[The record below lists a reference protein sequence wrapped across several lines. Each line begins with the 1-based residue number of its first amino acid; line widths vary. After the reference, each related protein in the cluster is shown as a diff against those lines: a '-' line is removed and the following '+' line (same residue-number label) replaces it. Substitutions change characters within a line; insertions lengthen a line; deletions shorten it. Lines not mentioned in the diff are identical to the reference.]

1 MKNEATPA
9 ETADL
14 EREVPNPRRQFLGAS
29 LALGAG
35 GLLASMASGPARA
48 QAAAGAPGAQPA
60 PITDING
67 KVAYITASSDGIG
80 LGMARAFSRAG
91 AKVVIGYR
99 NEERLQQALPL
110 FEAEN
115 AGILPIYHDVT
126 HRDGWQ
132 RLLDQVND
140 TWGNLHVLVNN
151 AGVKTLTQAS
161 RATWADWDN
170 AVAVNFTG
178 VWNGVNICLPHMLEH
193 GEGAHIVT
201 TCSMGGL
208 LPGATAGIY
217 TATKIAAVGLME
229 ALRIELQNTT
239 VGTSAYCPGLVNTE
253 NDAELASQGF
263 GAVGMDPMEAGERV
277 LNGIYHND
285 LFILTHPEFR
295 DGMQER
301 YDAIIASVPPDDGT
315 IPEGRIQAS
324 QRVLHADI
332 YPKEI
337 AHRAVPRASY
347 RG

>member
-1 MKNEATPA
+1 MKQDKLN
-9 ETADL
+9 
-14 EREVPNPRRQFLGAS
+14 RRQMLG
-29 LALGAG
+29 GAG
-35 GLLASMASGPARA
+35 VIGAAALLAASRPAPTRA
-48 QAAAGAPGAQPA
+48 QTSAGAPGAQPA
-60 PITDING
+60 PITDIRG

-80 LGMARAFSRAG
+80 LGVARAFSRAG

-99 NEERLQQALPL
+99 NQQRLQEALPL
-110 FEAEN
+110 FEADN
-115 AGILPIYHDVT
+115 AGILPIQHDVT

-140 TWGNLHVLVNN
+140 AWGPLHVLVNN

-178 VWNGVNICLPHMLEH
+178 VWNGVNICLPHMIEH

-208 LPGATAGIY
+208 LPGSNAGIY

-229 ALRIELQNTT
+229 ALRIELENTT

-253 NDAELASQGF
+253 NDAELAAQGF
-263 GAVGMDPMEAGERV
+263 GAVGMDPLEAGERV

-285 LFILTHPEFR
+285 LFILTHPEFKA
-295 DGMQER
+295 GMQER
-301 YDAIIASVPPDDGT
+301 YDAIIASVPDEPA
-315 IPEGRIQAS
+315 PEPRIQAS

-337 AHRAVPRASY
+337 AHRAARRDND